1 MEPRRLYLMIAPA
14 QAGEKVDTL
23 LRQVLGLSGTAVK
36 RAKALPDG
44 ILLDGEPVWVSR
56 RVEAGQTLTVTVGEN
71 REGGGPKPV
80 PGPLDL
86 VYEDG
91 DLVVVNKAPGV
102 PAHPGPGHYEDTIG
116 NFLMDYY
123 KKAGVT
129 AGYHPVHRL
138 DRGTSG
144 LMVVAKHPHAQEVL
158 RRRLHTDHFRR
169 IYLAV
174 CDGVPRPAQGMV
186 EAPIGRAEGS
196 ILARRVDPAGQWART
211 RYRVLGVW
219 EGRALVEL
227 ALDTGRTHQIRVH
240 MAHLGCPL
248 TGDFLYGTEDQALI
262 ARPALH
268 AWQITLCHPV
278 TGQALSWAAP
288 LPADMAGLVPGFTGR

>member
-1 MEPRRLYLMIAPA
+1 MEPRRLCLVIAPA

-44 ILLDGEPVWVSR
+44 ILLDGVPVWVSR

-102 PAHPGPGHYEDTIG
+102 PAHPVPGHYEDTIG

-123 KKAGVT
+123 KKAGVA

-144 LMVVAKHPHAQEVL
+144 LMVIAKHPHAQEVL
-158 RRRLHTDHFRR
+158 KRALHTDGFRR
-169 IYLAV
+169 VYLAV
-174 CDGVPRPAQGMV
+174 SDGVPDPPEGVV

-196 ILARRVDPAGQWART
+196 ILARRVDPAGQWACT
-211 RYRVLGVW
+211 QYRVLGVW

-248 TGDFLYGTEDQALI
+248 TGDFLYGTEDRALI
-262 ARPALH
+262 PRPALH

-278 TGQALSWAAP
+278 TGQAFSWTAP